1 MDNRGSIFI
10 LAVWIMALLVLLSV
24 GLGQS
29 LLLDQKLV
37 GYERDRLIALYL
49 AKAGYARAVAALERD
64 PDPELDA
71 AHEPLFSDPEAFQEV
86 ALGEGRYTVATH
98 VRDGENTETVLYGLS
113 DEDRKINLNTASREV
128 LLRLPGVT
136 PEIADSILDW
146 RDDDATPQS
155 LGAEDFYY
163 QGLELSY
170 ESKDAPFEVLAEL
183 LLVKGVTAEV
193 FQGLEPFVTI
203 YTDGKVNVNTAPREV
218 LLALGMSEQVADKV
232 IGFRV
237 GPDGALLTSDD
248 QYFEQ
253 LGSLTSQLNA
263 FASLPP
269 QEASQLTNLIAQD
282 LLKVNS
288 QVFTIVAHGQM
299 GRIVRTVEAVIK
311 RGEAPTEPVTLLAW
325 RAS

>member
-1 MDNRGSIFI
+1 M
-10 LAVWIMALLVLLSV
+10 
-24 GLGQS
+24 
-29 LLLDQKLV
+29 
-37 GYERDRLIALYL
+37 
-49 AKAGYARAVAALERD
+49 
-64 PDPELDA
+64 
-71 AHEPLFSDPEAFQEV
+71 
-86 ALGEGRYTVATH
+86 
-98 VRDGENTETVLYGLS
+98 
-113 DEDRKINLNTASREV
+113 
-128 LLRLPGVT
+128 T